1 METMEKEHA
10 ESRKQYEEVINELNS
25 QLDQKESQVSNLQ
38 VLNKSLQDQIS
49 ELQSLTLSD
58 EKVEENQILVA
69 ELERI
74 ENDKAEL

>member
-1 METMEKEHA
+1 MEMMQKEHA
-10 ESRKQYEEVINELNS
+10 ESEKQYEEVINQLNS

-58 EKVEENQILVA
+58 EKVEENKILVA

>member
-1 METMEKEHA
+1 MMQKEHA
-10 ESRKQYEEVINELNS
+10 ESEKQYEEVINQLNS

-58 EKVEENQILVA
+58 EKVEENKILVA

>member
-1 METMEKEHA
+1 MMQKEHA
-10 ESRKQYEEVINELNS
+10 ESEKQYEEVINQLNS

-58 EKVEENQILVA
+58 EKVEENKILVV